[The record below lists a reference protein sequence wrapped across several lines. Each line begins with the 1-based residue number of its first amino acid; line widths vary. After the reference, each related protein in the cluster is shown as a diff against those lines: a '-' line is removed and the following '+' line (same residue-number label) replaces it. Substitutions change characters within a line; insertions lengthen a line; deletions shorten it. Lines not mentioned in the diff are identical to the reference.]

1 MKQIEAENRS
11 AALIE
16 RLVAVW
22 RDSVKNSHLFL
33 SDSEI
38 SEIQK
43 EVPQALA
50 EIPHLIVAED
60 ADGAPL
66 AFMGIA
72 EQKLEMLFLAPDARG
87 RGLGKQLLSYGVREF
102 AVNEVCVNEQNPQA
116 VGFYEHMGF
125 HVVKRTATDE
135 QGRPY
140 PLLYMKLR

>member
-135 QGRPY
+135 QGR
-140 PLLYMKLR
+140 